1 MKDQDNKIYKN
12 FEFLARQLVE
22 GFITGH
28 HKSPYHGFSVEF
40 AEHNPYNTGESTR
53 HIDWKVFART
63 DKLYTKRYEEETNL
77 RCRLLI
83 DHSAS
88 MHYPEPEKEKLQY
101 SLLAAAALSYL
112 MQKQRDAVSVGFFSD
127 KMDTQTDCKSTEK
140 HLSNIYS
147 LLEKELLNQAP
158 KGVTKLSE
166 VLHTVAGTIHKR
178 SLVILFSDFIS
189 DAEQLE
195 EVSVALQ
202 HLKHKKH
209 EVVIF
214 HVYDSET
221 ELNLNLDDRPYL
233 FIDKE
238 TGEKLKLNPSEVKK
252 EYHKTQLEEFAKIEN
267 RCRELKMDFVP
278 LDIRKDLKN
287 VLLTYLNKRKRMR

>member
-88 MHYPEPEKEKLQY
+88 MHYPEPGKEKLQY

-127 KMDTQTDCKSTEK
+127 KLDVQTECKSTEK
-140 HLSNIYS
+140 HLSNIYA
-147 LLEKELLNQAP
+147 LLENELKKDPPQSI
-158 KGVTKLSE
+158 TKLSE
-166 VLHTVAGTIHKR
+166 VLHSTAGTIHKR
-178 SLVILFSDFIS
+178 SLVILFTDFIS
-189 DAEQLE
+189 DFDQMEQ
-195 EVSVALQ
+195 VSVALQ

-214 HVYDSET
+214 HVYDGET
-221 ELNLNLDDRPYL
+221 ELDLNLDDRPYL
-233 FIDKE
+233 FVDKE
-238 TGEKLKLNPSEVKK
+238 TGEKLKLNPVEIK
-252 EYHKTQLEEFAKIEN
+252 EAYHEAQIKEFTKIEN
-267 RCRELKMDFVP
+267 RCRELKMDFIPV
-278 LDIRKDLKN
+278 DIRKDLKS